1 MDPNETQETLLTE
14 RISIPSVHDNKL
26 LETRVSYL
34 NHVGALKAVIIS
46 HPYGPLGGN
55 FNNNVVVAIEEFFL
69 GKDYLTL
76 AFNFRGVG
84 KSEGRTSWTG
94 APECD
99 DYRTMVDFL
108 ANRGTVSG
116 KQLLQIPPVS
126 EIIIVGYSYGSLI
139 ATSLSSYTTSVP
151 LSFVIIS
158 YPYSVIWFLTFF
170 CTSQYLTC
178 FGDLVSSDERILFV
192 YGDSDQFTG
201 VRKYRRLV
209 EDCHLSEKPN
219 WTVRELDDI
228 DHFWYGTGMEAALIG
243 VLDEWLNAC
252 QKTKQTV
259 NSIISS

>member
-1 MDPNETQETLLTE
+1 MDPSEIQETLLTE
-14 RISIPSVHDNKL
+14 RILIPSVHDNKL
-26 LETRVSYL
+26 LQTRVSYL
-34 NHVGALKAVIIS
+34 NRGGTLKAAIIS

-69 GKDYLTL
+69 SREYLTL

-94 APECD
+94 AAECD

-108 ANRGTVSG
+108 ANQGEISG
-116 KQLLQIPPVS
+116 KRILHIPPVS
-126 EIIIVGYSYGSLI
+126 EIVIVGYSYGSLM

-178 FGDLVSSDERILFV
+178 FGDLVASDESVLFV
-192 YGDSDQFTG
+192 YGDSDQFTS

-209 EDCHLSEKPN
+209 EDCHLTEKPN

-228 DHFWYGTGMEAALIG
+228 DHFWYGTGMETALID
-243 VLDEWLNAC
+243 VLKEWLNARE
-252 QKTKQTV
+252 TKKTV
-259 NSIISS
+259 NTIDSL